1 MRTENGVYWLNLALS
16 WGERY
21 KSYKMEGIIFERI
34 NDDETREMSYSALA
48 NNDTTMRSWSLN
60 LSQILCLFWLM
71 GFSIGRM
78 SKLTAGGI
86 IINLNPSPSIVVL
99 NRATAQG
106 RE

>member
-1 MRTENGVYWLNLALS
+1 
-16 WGERY
+16 
-21 KSYKMEGIIFERI
+21 
-34 NDDETREMSYSALA
+34 
-48 NNDTTMRSWSLN
+48 
-60 LSQILCLFWLM
+60 M